1 MMMSCSEKRMKVTY
15 RNKEWELPGGMTVRD
30 VIRKV
35 GLEPELV
42 LAVRQGQLLTEDVIV
57 QEDDHIKLVAVISGG
72 LV

>member
-1 MMMSCSEKRMKVTY
+1 MKVTY

-42 LAVRQGQLLTEDVIV
+42 LAVRNGQLLTEDVIV
-57 QEDDHIKLVAVISGG
+57 QEDDHVKLVAVISGG